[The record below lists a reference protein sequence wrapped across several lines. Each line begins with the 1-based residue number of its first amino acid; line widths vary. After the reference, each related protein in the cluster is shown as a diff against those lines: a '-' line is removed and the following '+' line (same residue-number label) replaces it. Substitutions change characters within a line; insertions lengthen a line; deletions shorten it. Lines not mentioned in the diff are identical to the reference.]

1 MTLEISKSAADQIG
15 KSIENKE
22 TEGEAMRIAARRLED
37 GTIDYAMGIDVI
49 HEEDF
54 TSNSQGLEVIVAPT
68 SDLLLTGARLDYVEM
83 DDGEMHFIFL
93 NPNDPNYSSPPSV
106 DKST

>member
-1 MTLEISKSAADQIG
+1 MTLEITPSAAKQIG
-15 KSIENKE
+15 RSIDNEE
-22 TEGEAMRIAARRLED
+22 VEGEALRIAARRLED
-37 GTIDYAMGIDVI
+37 GTIDYAMGIDAI

-54 TSNSQGLEVIVAPT
+54 KSTFHGIEVIVAPT
-68 SDLLLTGARLDYVEM
+68 SDLLLSGATLDYVEM

-93 NPNDPNYSSPPSV
+93 NPNDPNYSPPPSV